1 MPYKE
6 SLISGAQELAC
17 MSLAHIIELY
27 TFASLSLGMCYIL
40 DTLCGQSWTS
50 VIDKKIIGIQ
60 LQRGLFIYFVLVLPI
75 VIIWGLS
82 LIMLQNIKFVG
93 PDTVVLYAGTYLLF
107 NIPGNLSFAVA
118 YMIAAYLRAQGIM
131 RVVVYVT
138 AFAFPVTVTLNY
150 ILVGGTSFNL
160 GVAGAS
166 VSESMG
172 SIILCAYTIGYSYWI
187 VGSEGGGWGGG
198 TRQCLHGCMPT
209 LKLLV
214 PSTFLQLI
222 QIATPQLVSLVAS
235 YFGTAA
241 LGAFF
246 ILLQTNPIFLSLA
259 FSLRHAM
266 ITRIG
271 NLMVALF
278 QIIGSLSY
286 CQVGIAYGLGRQRQ
300 TAIIILFSYPLVGIP
315 VGYFCAFTLD
325 WDVIGLWAGMIM
337 AEFAV
342 TVAIFFIYTS

>member
-1 MPYKE
+1 MP
-6 SLISGAQELAC
+6 
-17 MSLAHIIELY
+17 
-27 TFASLSLGMCYIL
+27 
-40 DTLCGQSWTS
+40 
-50 VIDKKIIGIQ
+50 
-60 LQRGLFIYFVLVLPI
+60 
-75 VIIWGLS
+75 
-82 LIMLQNIKFVG
+82 
-93 PDTVVLYAGTYLLF
+93 F
-107 NIPGNLSFAVA
+107 NIPGSLSFAVA

-222 QIATPQLVSLVAS
+222 QIATPQLGSLVAS
-235 YFGTAA
+235 YSGTAA
-241 LGAFF
+241 LGSFF
-246 ILLQTNPIFLSLA
+246 ILLQTNAIFLSLA

-266 ITRIG
+266 MTRIG
-271 NLMVALF
+271 NLMGK
-278 QIIGSLSY
+278 GSLVEAKRSIVVASNFAFTSGMI
-286 CQVGIAYGLGRQRQ
+286 CATV
-300 TAIIILFSYPLVGIP
+300 LFSCRPIYP
-315 VGYFCAFTLD
+315 A
-325 WDVIGLWAGMIM
+325 
-337 AEFAV
+337 
-342 TVAIFFIYTS
+342 IYTNDDEVA